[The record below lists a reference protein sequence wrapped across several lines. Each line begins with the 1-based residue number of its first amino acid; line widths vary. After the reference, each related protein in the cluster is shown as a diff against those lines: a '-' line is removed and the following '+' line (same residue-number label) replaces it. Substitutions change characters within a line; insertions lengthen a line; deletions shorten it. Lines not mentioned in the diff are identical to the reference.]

1 MNYKITSPLDI
12 VKCEINLPGSKSI
25 SNRVLM
31 INAIL
36 GDSIDISNLS
46 DCDDTQ
52 ILQDSLQKKPA
63 FIDVD
68 GGGTPF
74 RFLTSY
80 LSTLNDRVFILTGSK
95 RMQKRPIRGLVD
107 SLRILGADISY
118 LEKEGYAPIRITG
131 KNILGGKVIVQTN
144 ITSQYL
150 SSLLL
155 IAPLMDRGLEIV
167 CETEI
172 VSNSYID
179 MTIEIMKYFGVNVCK
194 KNRSYL
200 VEKCQKYIKRDY
212 FVESDWSAAAYW
224 YQIVALLQKG
234 KFRFRGL
241 FENSIQGDS
250 LVRFIYERFSVRSIF
265 YNNYL
270 EIEYFESKSNFS
282 VLDLTDNPDLYPSI
296 RCTMA
301 GLGLNFPITGVD
313 HLIYKESD
321 RLQSVSNELSRLAEE
336 VVGFEVNTYKDHR
349 IAMSFAPLCIKYGC
363 IVINDALVVSKSYPN
378 FWNDLKLAGFK
389 ISEISRL
396 NN

>member
-36 GDSIDISNLS
+36 GNSIDISNLS

-52 ILQDSLQKKPA
+52 ILQDALRNKPC

-80 LSTLNDRVFILTGSK
+80 LSTISDRVFILTGSK
-95 RMQKRPIRGLVD
+95 RMQKRPIHGLVE

-118 LEKEGYAPIRITG
+118 LEKEGCAPIRIKG
-131 KNILGGKVIVQTN
+131 KNILGGKVIVQAN
-144 ITSQYL
+144 VSSQYI

-155 IAPLMDRGLEIV
+155 IAPLMHRGLEIV
-167 CETEI
+167 CGTEI

-179 MTIEIMKYFGVNVCK
+179 MTIEIMKCFGVSVVK
-194 KNRSYL
+194 KNRSYI

-224 YQIVALLQKG
+224 YQIAALLKKG
-234 KFRFRGL
+234 KFRFNGL

-250 LVRFIYERFSVRSIF
+250 CIRFIYERFSVKSIF

-270 EIEYFESKSNFS
+270 EIEYCESKSDFPI
-282 VLDLTDNPDLYPSI
+282 LDLTDNPDLYPSI

-301 GLGLNFPITGVD
+301 GLGFNFPITGID

-321 RLQSVSNELSRLAEE
+321 RLQSVSNELHRINEGVL
-336 VVGFEVNTYKDHR
+336 EVNTYKDHR

-363 IVINDALVVSKSYPN
+363 IVINNALVVSKSYPN
-378 FWNDLKLAGFK
+378 FWNDLRLAGFT
-389 ISEISRL
+389 ISEISHS